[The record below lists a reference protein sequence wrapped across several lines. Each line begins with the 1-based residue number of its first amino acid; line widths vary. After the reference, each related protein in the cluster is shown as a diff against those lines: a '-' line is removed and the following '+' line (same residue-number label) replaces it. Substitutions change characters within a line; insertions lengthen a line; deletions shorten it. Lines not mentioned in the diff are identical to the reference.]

1 MLKYN
6 FNSKRTWL
14 TFGIVAAWYV
24 HSCTTPQNVE
34 REDAFQLDEER
45 SDGLDEQSQVKTSAA
60 PSRSKLAHPA
70 KPDAWHTRKAIMM
83 YAQPSPELILE
94 CKEMAENQ
102 AAVAS
107 NLRALSEASITLE
120 GRAAQNRRQYHWC
133 FYQLVTD
140 LDLRLERES
149 PLLTEKSEYFLA
161 RMKVLWVLAKA
172 LDSSQGTAKARYST
186 YLRSRYIEIS
196 QNQFGRNIEVMDP
209 EGLLVTTGDKGKAA
223 GSYEGP

>member
-1 MLKYN
+1 MRRYN
-6 FNSKRTWL
+6 YNSKRTWL

-34 REDAFQLDEER
+34 REDAFQLDAER
-45 SDGLDEQSQVKTSAA
+45 SDGPHKQSNVKASAA
-60 PSRSKLAHPA
+60 ASRSTLTHPA

-83 YAQPSPELILE
+83 YAQPAPELIIE
-94 CKEMAENQ
+94 CKETAESQ

-107 NLRALSEASITLE
+107 NLRALGEASITLE
-120 GRAAQNRRQYHWC
+120 GKAAQNRGQYHWC
-133 FYQLVTD
+133 YYQLVTD

-149 PLLTEKSEYFLA
+149 PLLTEKSEFFLA

-172 LDSSQGTAKARYST
+172 LDSSHGTAKSPYSA
-186 YLRSRYIEIS
+186 YLRARYIEIS

-209 EGLLVTTGDKGKAA
+209 EGLLVTAGDKGKAA
-223 GSYEGP
+223 GPYEGP